1 MTVSVIV
8 MTLNAEKTLDALLC
22 RLEQQ
27 TLPPCEILVAD
38 SESDDGTAKIAAA
51 HPFVKWL
58 TIPRK
63 TFDHGGSRHQALLA
77 SHGDVVCFLTQDALP
92 ADERYLEQLTAA
104 FADPDVACVCG
115 RQVADPA
122 ARPEEKLT
130 RQFNYPAE
138 SCVRSRE
145 DVARLGIKAYF
156 FSDACSAYRRQDY
169 LAAGGFARPLLT
181 NEDMLMAA
189 AQLKRG
195 KKIAYCAE
203 AKVWHSHGY
212 SLAQDYRRS
221 FDIGVFLKQHQ
232 DDLPGRTANHEGLR
246 YVRWVSVR
254 LLKKARLCS
263 LVRFFFHCAA
273 RYLGSRAG
281 SRYERMSRERILRRT
296 GQRAYWLR
304 EDEAQPAKERSL

>member
-1 MTVSVIV
+1 MTISVIV

-38 SESDDGTAKIAAA
+38 SESDDGTAKIAAT
-51 HPFVKWL
+51 HPLVTLL

-63 TFDHGGSRHQALLA
+63 T
-77 SHGDVVCFLTQDALP
+77 
-92 ADERYLEQLTAA
+92 
-104 FADPDVACVCG
+104 
-115 RQVADPA
+115 
-122 ARPEEKLT
+122 
-130 RQFNYPAE
+130 
-138 SCVRSRE
+138 
-145 DVARLGIKAYF
+145 
-156 FSDACSAYRRQDY
+156 
-169 LAAGGFARPLLT
+169 LLT

-281 SRYERMSRERILRRT
+281 RRYERMSREM
-296 GQRAYWLR
+296 
-304 EDEAQPAKERSL
+304 